1 MSHSEYAFAMCNRQR
16 VAVVYSVYT
25 LLRSF
30 MYRFSLF
37 QLSKRATNFTLL
49 LLLSLSLSDI
59 DPITRKQIR
68 TARQAPSLCQAKAI
82 HTHPPSLLS
91 PTRHKQ
97 SNNDLTITCASEC
110 KRRRGDHSSLPGRFP
125 ILKKKR
131 LFYFV
136 PTISAAAAAIPIR
149 GGFMST
155 KVLASRAFAYFQ
167 HSSTAQHYYTTTSRL
182 VKVRSLLAD
191 VNERY
196 GIIAVLVIQ
205 RRREKET

>member
-110 KRRRGDHSSLPGRFP
+110 KRWRGDHSSLPGRFP
-125 ILKKKR
+125 ILKKKDYSISFPPYQQQQQFQLEEDSCQR
-131 LFYFV
+131 KYSRRVHSHVFSTVLLLD
-136 PTISAAAAAIPIR
+136 PTILLLLVSLR
-149 GGFMST
+149 Y
-155 KVLASRAFAYFQ
+155 VLCWPM
-167 HSSTAQHYYTTTSRL
+167 
-182 VKVRSLLAD
+182 
-191 VNERY
+191 
-196 GIIAVLVIQ
+196 
-205 RRREKET
+205 